1 MRGRAVEVLA
11 VALLGFSVGACGDD
25 GGSRIDAGG
34 DVVDA
39 APGVD
44 VIPDAPPRETIM
56 QTVAMEVD
64 DTIEVGTMTGGPQ
77 DHAVIYLT
85 APTPTLSFNI
95 HSHPNGG
102 TVEAVSELSKQNV
115 EYIFVPPD
123 QATWFLLLRN
133 DGGTAMNVE
142 LKVELHDNM
151 QWSAL

>member
-1 MRGRAVEVLA
+1 MRGRTVEVLA
-11 VALLGFSVGACGDD
+11 VALLGLAACGDD
-25 GGSRIDAGG
+25 GGSRPDAGG

-44 VIPDAPPRETIM
+44 VIPDAPPREVIM

-64 DTIEVGTMTGGPQ
+64 DTIEVGTMTGGAN
-77 DHAVIYLT
+77 DRALIVMT

-95 HSHPNGG
+95 HSHPSGG
-102 TVEAVSELSKQNV
+102 TVEAVSELNKQNV
-115 EYIFVPPD
+115 EYIFVPPS

-142 LKVELHDNM
+142 LRVELHDNM